1 MKTSAVTAADLARSV
16 LAVPPL
22 ARNGDLTLNPA
33 ANAALIRH
41 LEAGGVSTLMYGG
54 NANFYN
60 IGLYE
65 YGAVLD
71 FLEQTA
77 AAESW
82 VIPSVGPDFGKLLDQ
97 ARVLR
102 TRAFP
107 TAMVLPQTFPAT
119 PDGCEKA
126 IRMFA
131 DSYGRKVIVYIKA
144 ENYLTPAHVGRLVDA
159 GVVAAIKYAVVRDDP
174 ADDPLLRAILERVDP
189 KLVVSGIGE
198 RPAVAHLRDFGLA
211 AFTSGSVCVAPRGSM
226 RMLDALQAERLRDRG
241 ADSRR
246 VPAARGSARRAL
258 ADSRAA
264 RSGNA
269 LRHRRH
275 GADAAATFQ
284 HRRRAHR
291 RHSRGGAG
299 AARTRQGTAM
309 TTRRKTPE
317 ELRSHRW
324 YGVERHAAVRPSFA
338 HRRRWATRAPTTSA
352 SRSSRSST
360 PGATSTPVTRISASA
375 PRRSSA
381 ACCRRAGSRWR
392 CRRSRW
398 PKCSRS
404 RRRCSIATC
413 WRWRPRSCCAR
424 IRSTARCSWAAAT
437 RRRRRCSWARSA

>member
-22 ARNGDLTLNPA
+22 ARNGDLTLNPS

-144 ENYLTPAHVGRLVDA
+144 ENYLTPANVGRLVDA
-159 GVVAAIKYAVVRDDP
+159 GVVAAVKYSVVRDDS
-174 ADDPLLRAILERVDP
+174 AADPLLREYLQRIDS

-226 RMLDALQAERLRDRG
+226 RILNALHAKDYATAERLRAAYLPLEDLRDAHSPIRVLHEAVTLSG
-241 ADSRR
+241 IADMGPMLPQLSNI
-246 VPAARGSARRAL
+246 GSAHA
-258 ADSRAA
+258 SSIRAA
-264 RSGNA
+264 AQA
-269 LRHRRH
+269 LL
-275 GADAAATFQ
+275 
-284 HRRRAHR
+284 AHDK
-291 RHSRGGAG
+291 GL
-299 AARTRQGTAM
+299 Q
-309 TTRRKTPE
+309 
-317 ELRSHRW
+317 
-324 YGVERHAAVRPSFA
+324 
-338 HRRRWATRAPTTSA
+338 
-352 SRSSRSST
+352 
-360 PGATSTPVTRISASA
+360 
-375 PRRSSA
+375 
-381 ACCRRAGSRWR
+381 
-392 CRRSRW
+392 
-398 PKCSRS
+398 
-404 RRRCSIATC
+404 
-413 WRWRPRSCCAR
+413 
-424 IRSTARCSWAAAT
+424 
-437 RRRRRCSWARSA
+437 